1 MAVACGHIFCSI
13 CIEDWFE
20 SILNLK
26 IITLL
31 QVSNIRFQTKENCPS
46 CREACPG
53 GEHSEGVVAIGE
65 YLRYLKP
72 LIISRD
78 KEQYRSVRRSLSAVI
93 APTERMEEQP
103 GAEASIKF
111 EKKRAATMENFMR
124 ERLLSIKTE
133 SEYCSLE
140 VALILV
146 KCALAK
152 QDVDQEEFLTDIQK
166 FSKFPQMVIEKY
178 MSHPI
183 MTDIDHQYAPKVSLD
198 RPAEI
203 YVSTNIQT

>member
-1 MAVACGHIFCSI
+1 
-13 CIEDWFE
+13 
-20 SILNLK
+20 
-26 IITLL
+26 
-31 QVSNIRFQTKENCPS
+31 
-46 CREACPG
+46 
-53 GEHSEGVVAIGE
+53 
-65 YLRYLKP
+65 
-72 LIISRD
+72 
-78 KEQYRSVRRSLSAVI
+78 
-93 APTERMEEQP
+93 
-103 GAEASIKF
+103 
-111 EKKRAATMENFMR
+111 MENFMR